1 MLHRLANRIRNAC
14 PRTRRCALAGLTCLV
29 AIASVYYA
37 VERPHIG
44 WGPAIEFNEVR
55 APESGSLADTTA
67 WLGGVA
73 DALIAEGYEHTV
85 LQVFATGQ
93 VFGLV
98 KPINDMWEYHVHG
111 YVDGRLKCEVELSRR
126 YIQHVSNDYRA
137 DASGHLVELLEA
149 AGIGCVPDNPVGEP
163 AVLTSP
169 RTPVSW
175 TGLVFLSP
183 VFQALVSLDDALK
196 PA

>member
-1 MLHRLANRIRNAC
+1 VLHRLANRIRNAC

-29 AIASVYYA
+29 AVVSVYYA

-44 WGPAIEFNEVR
+44 WGPAIEFNVVR
-55 APESGSLADTTA
+55 GPEGGSLSDAMN
-67 WLGGVA
+67 WLGDVA
-73 DALIAEGYEHTV
+73 DALVAEGYEHTV
-85 LQVFATGQ
+85 LQVFAPGQ

-98 KPINDMWEYHVHG
+98 KPIDDMWEYHVHG

-137 DASGHLVELLEA
+137 DASGCLVELLEA
-149 AGIGCVPDNPVGEP
+149 AGIDCVPDAPVGEP
-163 AVLTSP
+163 TILTAP
-169 RTPVSW
+169 GTPVSW
-175 TGLVFLSP
+175 TGLGFLSP
-183 VFQALVSLDDALK
+183 VFQALVSLDEAVR